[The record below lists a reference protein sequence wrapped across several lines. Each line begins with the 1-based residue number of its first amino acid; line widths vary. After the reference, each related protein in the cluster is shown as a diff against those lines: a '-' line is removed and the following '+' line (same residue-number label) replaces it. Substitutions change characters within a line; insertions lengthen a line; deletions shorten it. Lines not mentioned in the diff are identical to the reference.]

1 MTITVKLVGRLGR
14 RALPSAQEIPIQ
26 EGTTVVE
33 VVKTLGLRPGDV
45 WLATVNGRFA
55 EDDQPLQ
62 PGDDLVLIPP
72 VGGGD

>member
-14 RALPSAQEIPIQ
+14 RALQSPQEIPIQ
-26 EGTTVVE
+26 AGTTVGGIVN
-33 VVKTLGLRPGDV
+33 TLGLRPGDV

-55 EDDQPLQ
+55 DDDQPLQ
-62 PGDDLVLIPP
+62 PGDDVVLIPP

>member
-1 MTITVKLVGRLGR
+1 MRITVKLVGRLGR
-14 RALPSAQEIPIQ
+14 RGVQSPQTLSVQA
-26 EGTTVVE
+26 GTTVGE

-45 WLATVNGRFA
+45 WLITVNGRFA

-62 PGDDLVLIPP
+62 PEDDVVLIPP